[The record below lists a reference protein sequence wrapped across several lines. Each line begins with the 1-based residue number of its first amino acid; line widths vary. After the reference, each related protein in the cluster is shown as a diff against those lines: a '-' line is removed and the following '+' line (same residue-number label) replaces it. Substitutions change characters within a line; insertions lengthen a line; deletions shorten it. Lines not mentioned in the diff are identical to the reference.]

1 MHNEFLQQ
9 SSKCSGWE
17 AISSIVCDINAALPT
32 PPPLPVSPLV
42 EVVVVL
48 RPLDVDELLVLLLVG
63 FTARDGEVLHVP
75 QGLP

>member
-1 MHNEFLQQ
+1 MHLFQLHP
-9 SSKCSGWE
+9 CSR
-17 AISSIVCDINAALPT
+17 S
-32 PPPLPVSPLV
+32 PPISPLV

-63 FTARDGEVLHVP
+63 FPTRDGEVLHVP

>member
-1 MHNEFLQQ
+1 MRLLRLPLLLV
-9 SSKCSGWE
+9 CSQ
-17 AISSIVCDINAALPT
+17 ALLS
-32 PPPLPVSPLV
+32 LPVSPLV

-48 RPLDVDELLVLLLVG
+48 RPLDVDELLVVLLVG

>member
-1 MHNEFLQQ
+1 MTFVTI
-9 SSKCSGWE
+9 SAACSH
-17 AISSIVCDINAALPT
+17 ALLLMITPNVNINVSDHRLL
-32 PPPLPVSPLV
+32 PLPVSPLV

-63 FTARDGEVLHVP
+63 FAACDGEILHVP